1 MNRKTFLKLITIAPL
16 VGTAMNLQELEK
28 LTNSFDE
35 TPEMPVLFLGHG
47 SPMIALEENQFV
59 KGFRDIVK
67 NIPTPKAIVCISAH
81 WETKGTFVT
90 AMTTPPTIHDF
101 GGFPQALHDVQYPAP
116 GDPKL
121 AHDIKNLIKS
131 TEIGLTLDWGLD
143 HGAWTVIKHMY
154 PNANIP
160 IIEFSLDYRRTPE
173 QHYQLAEELKT
184 LRKKGV
190 LIIGSGNIVHNLRA
204 VAWNRINDTFGF
216 DWNLEV
222 SDQIKKA
229 ILERNHSLLKNPY
242 AQGEAFKMAIPTPE
256 HYLPLLYTLALQNSK
271 DEVSFF
277 NDEPVAGSLSM
288 TSVYIGSKPN

>member
-1 MNRKTFLKLITIAPL
+1 
-16 VGTAMNLQELEK
+16 MNLQELEK

>member
-1 MNRKTFLKLITIAPL
+1 
-16 VGTAMNLQELEK
+16 MNLQELEK

-90 AMTTPPTIHDF
+90 AMTTPSTIHDF

-242 AQGEAFKMAIPTPE
+242 EQGEAFKMAIPTPE

-288 TSVYIGSKPN
+288 TSLYIGKNIA

>member
-1 MNRKTFLKLITIAPL
+1 
-16 VGTAMNLQELEK
+16 MNLQELEK

-204 VAWNRINDTFGF
+204 VAWNRINDTFGC

-229 ILERNHSLLKNPY
+229 ILNRNHSLLTNPY
-242 AQGEAFKMAIPTPE
+242 AQGEAFKLAIPTPE
-256 HYLPLLYTLALQNSK
+256 HYLPLLYTLALQNKK
-271 DEVSFF
+271 DEISFF